1 MREVSSYAARELTL
15 QPRRPAP
22 STIEVAI
29 RMVRAW
35 FQTPPRMAD
44 VSRAW
49 LREHEIESAKRGGL
63 SWRRRISPGVL

>member
-1 MREVSSYAARELTL
+1 MREVSSYAARVLTL

-22 STIEVAI
+22 STIEVVI

-35 FQTPPRMAD
+35 FFQTPPRMTA

-49 LREHEIESAKRGGL
+49 LREHEIESAKRGQE
-63 SWRRRISPGVL
+63 